1 MLRISIVVVFLSL
14 FLFPSVR
21 ADWLTGSF
29 TPRAGIDSLERF
41 MILRDADTG
50 HLFGAQILNLGDIT
64 GDGASDIL
72 VCRNEGNYLFEML
85 SFLFHGGQ
93 AADTVYEQIFT
104 NLNPTIEPIGD
115 INNDGFVD
123 FGKRHIFMDTVL
135 KRTFQVFF
143 GGPDFDDNPD
153 FVINGVSSRI
163 TRACDLDADGHLDLP
178 LSENINGGFV
188 RIYTIDSLRDTIPD
202 YVIPDTAKGFGRN
215 VATGDFNGDGYCD
228 LAVAASLNRDTNFV
242 KFYWGGPDY
251 DTIADL
257 VIKNP
262 ARDIGEGYAQF
273 LIPVGDFNGDGFED
287 LFVADVSNEP
297 YGIYYGGPD
306 IDDKIDQTQSYL

>member
-143 GGPDFDDNPD
+143 WRP
-153 FVINGVSSRI
+153 
-163 TRACDLDADGHLDLP
+163 
-178 LSENINGGFV
+178 GF
-188 RIYTIDSLRDTIPD
+188 
-202 YVIPDTAKGFGRN
+202 
-215 VATGDFNGDGYCD
+215 
-228 LAVAASLNRDTNFV
+228 
-242 KFYWGGPDY
+242 
-251 DTIADL
+251 
-257 VIKNP
+257 
-262 ARDIGEGYAQF
+262 
-273 LIPVGDFNGDGFED
+273 
-287 LFVADVSNEP
+287 
-297 YGIYYGGPD
+297 
-306 IDDKIDQTQSYL
+306 